1 MTPAKVKTA
10 IKDIKPIP
18 HRLQLIK
25 NPNGIIIID
34 DAFNSNPVGAK
45 MALDVLGK
53 FKGGKRILVTPGLVE
68 LGEIE
73 YEENKKLGE
82 RAAAICDYVIVV
94 GKTQAE
100 PIIAGLEEKKF
111 SSNKIKNVQSLST
124 ASQHLQTILK
134 PNSIEVTLAGAV

>member
-1 MTPAKVKTA
+1 
-10 IKDIKPIP
+10 
-18 HRLQLIK
+18 
-25 NPNGIIIID
+25 
-34 DAFNSNPVGAK
+34 

-134 PNSIEVTLAGAV
+134 AGDIILFENDLPDNYL